1 MTDFV
6 AVLDACVLVNACV
19 RDALLVQAESP
30 ALYLPRWSRGIIQ
43 EVSRT
48 LSGPRFNITPGKVS
62 RLLEQ
67 LHLAFPEAPVTD
79 YDALIPAMENDHDD
93 RHVLAAAVK
102 CGAQTIVTFNLKHF
116 RDEHLGVWGIE
127 AQSPD
132 SFLTHQY
139 HLDPKA
145 TILKLHTQASR
156 IGWDIHRV
164 IEKLAAHTPEF
175 SRTVAQQ
182 ITRAR
187 PPRLSAPLGTG
198 TRDGG
203 K

>member
-30 ALYLPRWSRGIIQ
+30 ALYLPRWSGDIIQ
-43 EVSRT
+43 EART
-48 LSGPRFNITPGKVS
+48 LSGPRFKIASDKVL
-62 RLLEQ
+62 RLVEQ
-67 LHLAFPEAPVTD
+67 LQVAFPEAGVTG
-79 YDALIPAMENDHDD
+79 YQALIPAMENDHDD

-102 CGAQTIVTFNLKHF
+102 YGAQIIVTFNLRHF
-116 RDEHLGVWGIE
+116 REEHLGIWGIE

-145 TILKLHTQASR
+145 TILKLCTRASR

-164 IEKLAAHTPEF
+164 IDKLAPHTPEF
-175 SRTVAQQ
+175 SRTLAEH
-182 ITRAR
+182 IRTRGFLDC
-187 PPRLSAPLGTG
+187 PSPY
-198 TRDGG
+198 
-203 K
+203 